1 MRNAYHKGKTEPKI
15 LPYVFKGVPLSRCVL
30 FWFSFS
36 VSGEVRVPGL
46 QNGGPG
52 WEEGGERP
60 APAYQPREQGAL
72 PGPQGAPQPPP
83 PGPQGDGAGGG
94 GQMNKKPTRRPG
106 IKPPPDRAKR
116 SIYLFSLKNPI
127 RQLFIKV
134 NSKNLHINYI
144 KGCVSVCVCK

>member
-1 MRNAYHKGKTEPKI
+1 MQI
-15 LPYVFKGVPLSRCVL
+15 LNITNKHFPLSSGPKCSALVQAHVCIL
-30 FWFSFS
+30 FSFPFC

-52 WEEGGERP
+52 WEGGGEGP
-60 APAYQPREQGAL
+60 APAYQPQGAL

-83 PGPQGDGAGGG
+83 PGQAQGEGAGGG

-134 NSKNLHINYI
+134 NSNI
-144 KGCVSVCVCK
+144 KLILDT